1 VNTKAR
7 DVANNAK
14 LLRVVVFGAVFMA
27 LLGSALHFFFDWFGQ
42 STIVGLFGPINES
55 IWEHSKLVFWP
66 PLLWYAFIALSL
78 RRTRNLELAV
88 AAAAALWFMPL
99 FQIVF
104 YYAYAAIAHRNLF
117 AMNILDFVLAIVL
130 GQVLFYQL
138 ATRLHCTR
146 NGRVAALLSVIVLSG
161 MFVFFTLLPPHVP
174 LFMDPTNGTYG
185 LPIKSEL
192 SGLLR
197 SLPGQ

>member
-1 VNTKAR
+1 
-7 DVANNAK
+7 VANNAR
-14 LLRVVVFGAVFMA
+14 LLRFVVLGAVFMA
-27 LLGSALHFFFDWFGQ
+27 LLGSALHFFYGWFGQ

-55 IWEHSKLVFWP
+55 IWEHAKLVFWP
-66 PLLWYAFIALSL
+66 PLLWYVFIVLSL
-78 RRTRNLELAV
+78 RRTHNLELAV

-117 AMNILDFVLAIVL
+117 VINILDFMLAIVL

-146 NGRVAALLSVIVLSG
+146 VGRAAALLSIIILG
-161 MFVFFTLLPPHVP
+161 GIFVVFTLLPPHIP

-185 LPIKSEL
+185 LP
-192 SGLLR
+192 R
-197 SLPGQ
+197 